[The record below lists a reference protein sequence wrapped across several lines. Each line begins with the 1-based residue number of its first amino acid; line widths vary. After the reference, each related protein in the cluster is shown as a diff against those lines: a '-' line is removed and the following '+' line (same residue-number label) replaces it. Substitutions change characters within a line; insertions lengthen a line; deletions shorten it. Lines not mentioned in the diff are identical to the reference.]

1 MFSKTLAL
9 SMSKAM
15 KLLMDSSI
23 TIPSPKMI
31 KHTLINAYSADVHFE
46 IDDLFGKADLLF
58 FAI

>member
-46 IDDLFGKADLLF
+46 IDDLF
-58 FAI
+58 

>member
-1 MFSKTLAL
+1 
-9 SMSKAM
+9 
-15 KLLMDSSI
+15 
-23 TIPSPKMI
+23 MI